1 MSRFV
6 MQMKQINQFQ
16 REKSKNIDFSAPV
29 TIITGRVE
37 RKKLAGRP
45 RAPSASSPDL
55 IRAVRPRPSV
65 HQPPAWLGDADKTES
80 VRGDDNATF
89 LGYTLDSFEA
99 TEHTKSES

>member
-37 RKKLAGRP
+37 RKKRAGRP
-45 RAPSASSPDL
+45 PSPSSPDL

-89 LGYTLDSFEA
+89 PNVPRLHSRFV
-99 TEHTKSES
+99 

>member
-37 RKKLAGRP
+37 RKKRAGRP
-45 RAPSASSPDL
+45 PSPE
-55 IRAVRPRPSV
+55 
-65 HQPPAWLGDADKTES
+65 QP
-80 VRGDDNATF
+80 
-89 LGYTLDSFEA
+89 
-99 TEHTKSES
+99 

>member
-37 RKKLAGRP
+37 RKKLAGHT
-45 RAPSASSPDL
+45 RATSASSPDL
-55 IRAVRPRPSV
+55 IRVRVRLSIS
-65 HQPPAWLGDADKTES
+65 PPAWLGDADKTES
-80 VRGDDNATF
+80 VRGDDATF
-89 LGYTLDSFEA
+89 PNTPRLKRQNTRTG
-99 TEHTKSES
+99 ES

>member
-37 RKKLAGRP
+37 RKKLAGR
-45 RAPSASSPDL
+45 L
-55 IRAVRPRPSV
+55 RPSPERE
-65 HQPPAWLGDADKTES
+65 QP
-80 VRGDDNATF
+80 
-89 LGYTLDSFEA
+89 
-99 TEHTKSES
+99 